1 MRILASRTK
10 IDIYKISKMV
20 TKHDYVNSSD
30 EEYSVINGEDSSDK
44 KSSYL
49 KEGLKAVSSI
59 YKQWGSKDALIAVM
73 G

>member
-1 MRILASRTK
+1 
-10 IDIYKISKMV
+10 MV
-20 TKHDYVNSSD
+20 TKHDFSSSED
-30 EEYSVINGEDSSDK
+30 DEYSVINPEDTGDK

-49 KEGLKAVSSI
+49 RDGLKAVSSM